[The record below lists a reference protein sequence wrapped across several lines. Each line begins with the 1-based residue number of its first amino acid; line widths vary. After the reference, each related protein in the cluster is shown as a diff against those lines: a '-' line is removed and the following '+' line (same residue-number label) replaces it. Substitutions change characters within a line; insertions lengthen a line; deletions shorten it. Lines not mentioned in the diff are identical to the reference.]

1 MLKLQPKSLFVG
13 QNQIYLPYC
22 HSSNDVASEV
32 GQSDGF
38 IDGTLV
44 ITDFQTHGRGQ
55 RGTTWESQSGKNL
68 MMSLVLD
75 TSFLSLNNQFKLSMV
90 TALGIVGGLRVLGLQ
105 DAIIKW
111 PNDIYIGEKKVGGV
125 LIENSLRENKLR
137 YSVIGMGLNVSQET
151 FDNPRAT
158 SLNSNLDSPVSRER
172 VGDAVCENLEKYFVL
187 LKQGVDIKSEYLR
200 QLLGFRKKRRFVSE
214 GVEFEGIITGVS
226 ESGELEV
233 ESEFSKKVFDI
244 KEISFCF

>member
-68 MMSLVLD
+68 MMSLVLN

-90 TALGIVGGLRVLGLQ
+90 TALGIVGGLQELGLQ

-158 SLNSNLDSPVSRER
+158 SLNSNLDLPVSRER
-172 VGDAVCENLEKYFVL
+172 VGEAVCENLEKYFVL

-200 QLLGFRKKRRFVSE
+200 QLLGFRKKRRFISE

-226 ESGELEV
+226 ESGELKV

>member
-1 MLKLQPKSLFVG
+1 LLKLQPKSLFVG

-22 HSSNDVASEV
+22 HSSNDVASEI
-32 GQSDGF
+32 GQRDGF

-44 ITDFQTHGRGQ
+44 ITDFQTQGRGQ
-55 RGTTWESQSGKNL
+55 RGTSWESENGKNL

-90 TALGIVGGLRVLGLQ
+90 TSLGIVTGLKELGLEE
-105 DAIIKW
+105 AIIKW

-125 LIENSLRENKLR
+125 LIENGLRENKLR

-158 SLNSNLDSPVSRER
+158 CLNSHLDMPVTREQI
-172 VGDAVCENLEKYFVL
+172 GEAVCENIEKYFNR
-187 LKQGVDIKSEYLR
+187 LKEGMDIKSEYLS
-200 QLLGFRKKRRFVSE
+200 QLLGFQRKRRFVSDS
-214 GVEFEGIITGVS
+214 VEFEGIITGVS
-226 ESGELEV
+226 ESGKLEV